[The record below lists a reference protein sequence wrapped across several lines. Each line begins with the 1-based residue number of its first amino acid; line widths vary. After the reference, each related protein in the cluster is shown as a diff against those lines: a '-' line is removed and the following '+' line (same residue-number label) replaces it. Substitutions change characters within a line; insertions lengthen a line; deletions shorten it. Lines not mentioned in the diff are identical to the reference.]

1 MREILELEYLY
12 LVLRALKMSTLSGS
26 IKCLDSTISY
36 GFGLSNF
43 LPNAAMKFD
52 KNKSLETIPSTAD
65 IAETGYA
72 LEGLLYYTHN
82 AKEVSLKF
90 SVSV

>member
-1 MREILELEYLY
+1 
-12 LVLRALKMSTLSGS
+12 MSILSGS

-52 KNKSLETIPSTAD
+52 KNIPLEILPSTAD
-65 IAETGYA
+65 FAETGYG
-72 LEGLLYYTHN
+72 LEGLLYYTDN